1 MACHPLDASSSGLPS
16 PSFLESPESAVCAI
30 VRGCER
36 LAPEGIPC
44 FAAPWVF
51 ACLALRP
58 VLALM
63 MWNTRYQFRYYGRMR
78 RENRWMT
85 SYSLSPL
92 WMTEHWFRGTQ
103 TRRYIFYRLLCW
115 GWQSGSDITSWRAWM
130 ISQACMPTFLLEFGA
145 LALYK
150 QIVCISTRLTPATQS
165 DNVRINSLGISMS
178 TWIDYGISGHTGL
191 TVLLW
196 LHLRTWPSLFFA
208 IVQTVLMCITR
219 EHYTL
224 DVLHAW
230 VFSFAIFGAF
240 DAIVLS

>member
-1 MACHPLDASSSGLPS
+1 MERMRQERPLDDL
-16 PSFLESPESAVCAI
+16 I
-30 VRGCER
+30 H
-36 LAPEGIPC
+36 
-44 FAAPWVF
+44 
-51 ACLALRP
+51 
-58 VLALM
+58 
-63 MWNTRYQFRYYGRMR
+63 
-78 RENRWMT
+78 
-85 SYSLSPL
+85 SLSPL
-92 WMTEHWFRGTQ
+92 WMTEHWFRRHTD
-103 TRRYIFYRLLCW
+103 TTVYLLPIVVL
-115 GWQSGSDITSWRAWM
+115 GMAKYGSDTTSWRAWM

-165 DNVRINSLGISMS
+165 DNVRINSLGISTS

-240 DAIVLS
+240 DAIVLAG